1 MKNKAENNLITKTVR
16 IPKHLINE
24 LNKTGEKNYRSFNGE
39 LIVAIETYLADW
51 KNKH

>member
-16 IPKHLINE
+16 IPEHLIHDLE
-24 LNKTGEKNYRSFNGE
+24 EAGRKHYRSLNGE
-39 LIVAIETYLADW
+39 LIVAIETYLTDW